1 MKAGEA
7 KDFRQLLANSGLEID
22 YLLEVPLV
30 PKSKVFKVVLFVSL
44 SHARKALLAEI
55 LMRSPVA

>member
-22 YLLEVPLV
+22 YLYEVPLF
-30 PKSKVFKVVLFVSL
+30 PKSKVFKVLLVSL
-44 SHARKALLAEI
+44 KVA
-55 LMRSPVA
+55 MRGKPF